1 MPTKQGVGS
10 SNLSGRTSFQ
20 QPAVIPPS
28 AANTRVRLRR
38 IGLSIILLAAAIS
51 AGLSVRRWAQATP
64 QSPYDLLIVHG
75 HIIDGSGSPW
85 FVGSVAVKDGRIADV
100 GRLPGATAK
109 HVIDASGLV
118 VAPGFI
124 DLHSHS
130 DYTLLVD
137 GTAQSKIRQGVTTEI
152 LGEAASAG
160 PILGPAVPD
169 FDNGTAPLTQ
179 KDGLKR
185 DWTTLGEYFARAERQ
200 GISVNIASYV
210 GSGQVRLDVM
220 GNVKRAPTAEELER
234 MKELVDQSMRDGA
247 IGMASGLIYAP
258 NMFATTAELIDLAA
272 VAAKYGGLYTT
283 HIRGE
288 GANSV
293 ESIREAIE
301 IAEKAGL
308 PGHILHFKS
317 NGQANWGRMPELIK
331 VIQEARD
338 RGLDITADQ
347 YPYVAGMTSL
357 EQCLPP
363 KYLEGTADDVVARLR
378 NPEARAEIRRAIER
392 GLPGWDNNE
401 VRDCG
406 GWHGVMLAS
415 CQLPEDKKYE
425 GQRLDEVAHLMGR
438 DPLDALCDLLI
449 AEHATPMA
457 IYFSMSE
464 ADVELAMKQP
474 WVGIGS
480 DGAAVNPLM
489 AFMGRPHPRFYGTF
503 PRVLGVYVRER
514 HVLTLPDAIRKMTSL
529 SAQITGLTDRGLLRP
544 GMAADITIFDPAT
557 VHDEATFEDPA
568 RYPLG
573 IPYVIVNGVVVIDK
587 GQHTGAKPGR
597 ALYGRGRKM

>member
-1 MPTKQGVGS
+1 MTHLLEFNPRAQFGPFV
-10 SNLSGRTSFQ
+10 
-20 QPAVIPPS
+20 
-28 AANTRVRLRR
+28 RVRLP
-38 IGLSIILLAAAIS
+38 LILLAPVIS
-51 AGLSVRRWAQATP
+51 AGFLASGWAQNDSR
-64 QSPYDLLIVHG
+64 SPYDLLIVHG
-75 HIIDGSGSPW
+75 RIIDGSGSPW
-85 FVGSVAVKDGRIADV
+85 FEGSVAVKDGRIADV
-100 GRLPGATAK
+100 GRLPGATATR
-109 HVIDASGLV
+109 VIDASGLV

-137 GTAQSKIRQGVTTEI
+137 GTAQSKVRQGVTTEI
-152 LGEAASAG
+152 IGEAASAG
-160 PILGPAVPD
+160 PILAPAVAD

-185 DWTTLGEYFARAERQ
+185 DWTTLGEYFARVERQ

-220 GNVKRAPTAEELER
+220 GNVNRAPSAAEMTQ
-234 MKELVDQSMRDGA
+234 MKGLVDRSMREGA
-247 IGMASGLIYAP
+247 IGLASGLIYAP
-258 NMFATTAELIDLAA
+258 NMFAKTSELIDLARE
-272 VAAKYGGLYTT
+272 AAKYGGLYTT

-293 ESIREAIE
+293 EAIGEAIE

-308 PGHILHFKS
+308 PAHILHFKS
-317 NGQANWGRMPELIK
+317 NGQANWGRMPELIQ
-331 VIQEARD
+331 VIQKARD

-347 YPYVAGMTSL
+347 YPYLAGMTSL

-378 NPEARAEIRRAIER
+378 SPAARAEIRQAIER
-392 GLPGWDNNE
+392 GLPGWDNDE
-401 VRDCG
+401 VKDCG

-415 CQLPEDKKYE
+415 CQLPANKKYE
-425 GQRLDEVAHLMGR
+425 GKRLDEVAQMMGK
-438 DPLDALCDLLI
+438 DPVDALCDLLI

-464 ADVELAMKQP
+464 ADVEAAMKQP

-480 DGAAVNPLM
+480 DGAAVNPSM

-514 HVLTLPDAIRKMTSL
+514 HVLTLPDAVRKMSSL
-529 SAQITGLTDRGLLRP
+529 AAQIIGLTDRGLLRP
-544 GMAADITIFDPAT
+544 GMAADITVFNPDT
-557 VHDEATFEDPA
+557 VRDEATFEDPA
-568 RYPLG
+568 RYPRG
-573 IPYVIVNGVVVIDK
+573 IPYVIVNGVVVIDQ
-587 GQHTGAKPGR
+587 GEHTDAKPGHV
-597 ALYGRGRKM
+597 LYGRGTKFSR

>member
-1 MPTKQGVGS
+1 MHRRYLFKSLFKSVIVGS
-10 SNLSGRTSFQ
+10 AALAYSE
-20 QPAVIPPS
+20 PS
-28 AANTRVRLRR
+28 V
-38 IGLSIILLAAAIS
+38 GLSP
-51 AGLSVRRWAQATP
+51 RRGAP
-64 QSPYDLLIVHG
+64 EDSQSPYDLLIAHG
-75 HIIDGSGSPW
+75 HVIDGSGSPW
-85 FVGSVAVKDGRIADV
+85 FEGSVAVKDGRIADI
-100 GRLPGATAK
+100 GRLPGVSAK
-109 HVIDASGLV
+109 RVIDASGLV

-137 GTAQSKIRQGVTTEI
+137 GTAQSKVRQGVTTEI

-220 GNVKRAPTAEELER
+220 GNVNRVPTTGELRR

-247 IGMASGLIYAP
+247 IGVASGLIYAP
-258 NMFATTAELIDLAA
+258 NMFATTAELIELAGEA
-272 VAAKYGGLYTT
+272 TKYGGLYTT

-288 GANSV
+288 GTNSV
-293 ESIREAIE
+293 EAIREAIE
-301 IAEKAGL
+301 IAEKARL

-317 NGQANWGRMPELIK
+317 NGQANWGRMPELIQ
-331 VIQEARD
+331 VIREARD

-347 YPYVAGMTSL
+347 YPYLAGMTSL

-363 KYLEGTADDVVARLR
+363 RYLEGTADEVVARLR
-378 NPEARAEIRRAIER
+378 NPAARTEIRQAIER

-401 VRDCG
+401 IKDCG

-415 CQLPEDKKYE
+415 CRLPEDKRYE
-425 GQRLDEVAHLMGR
+425 GKRMDEVAQMMGK
-438 DPLDALCDLLI
+438 DPVDALCDLLI

-480 DGAAVNPLM
+480 DGAAVNPSM
-489 AFMGRPHPRFYGTF
+489 TFMGRPHPRFYGTF
-503 PRVLGVYVRER
+503 PRVLGMYVRER
-514 HVLTLPDAIRKMTSL
+514 HVLELPDAVRKMTSL
-529 SAQITGLTDRGLLRP
+529 SAQITGLTDRGFLRP

-557 VHDEATFEDPA
+557 VCDQATFEDPA
-568 RYPLG
+568 QYPQG
-573 IPYVIVNGVVVIDK
+573 IPYVIVNGAVVVDQR
-587 GQHTGAKPGR
+587 QHTSAKPGR
-597 ALYGRGRKM
+597 VLYGRGRKM

>member
-1 MPTKQGVGS
+1 MTPPQKANPRIHLRHLDSVGH
-10 SNLSGRTSFQ
+10 LGKARL
-20 QPAVIPPS
+20 
-28 AANTRVRLRR
+28 AAL
-38 IGLSIILLAAAIS
+38 LLAAGIGV
-51 AGLSVRRWAQATP
+51 GLPAHRWAQDN
-64 QSPYDLLIVHG
+64 SRSSYDLLIVHG
-75 HIIDGSGSPW
+75 RIIDGSGSPW
-85 FVGSVAVKDGRIADV
+85 FEGSVAVKDGRIADV

-109 HVIDASGLV
+109 RVIDASGLV
-118 VAPGFI
+118 VVPGFI

-137 GTAQSKIRQGVTTEI
+137 GTVQSKIRQGVTTEI

-160 PILGPAVPD
+160 PILAPAFAD
-169 FDNGTAPLTQ
+169 FDNGTAPLTE

-220 GNVKRAPTAEELER
+220 GNVNRAPTTAELEQ
-234 MKELVDQSMRDGA
+234 MKGLVDQSMRDGA
-247 IGMASGLIYAP
+247 IGVASGLIYAP
-258 NMFATTAELIDLAA
+258 NMFARTSELIDLARE
-272 VAAKYGGLYTT
+272 AAKYGGLYTT

-293 ESIREAIE
+293 EAIRETIE

-308 PGHILHFKS
+308 PAHILHFKS
-317 NGQANWGRMPELIK
+317 NGQANWGRMPELIR

-338 RGLDITADQ
+338 RGLDVTADQ
-347 YPYVAGMTSL
+347 YPYLAGMTSL

-363 KYLEGTADDVVARLR
+363 KYLEGTADDVVARLK
-378 NPEARAEIRRAIER
+378 NPEARAEIRQAIER

-401 VRDCG
+401 VKDCG

-415 CQLPEDKKYE
+415 CRLPENKRYE
-425 GQRLDEVAHLMGR
+425 GKRLDEVAHLMGK
-438 DPLDALCDLLI
+438 DPVDALCDLLI

-464 ADVELAMKQP
+464 ADVEAAMKQP

-480 DGAAVNPLM
+480 DGAAVNPSM

-529 SAQITGLTDRGLLRP
+529 SAEITGLTDRGLLRP
-544 GMAADITIFDPAT
+544 GMAADITTFDPAT
-557 VHDEATFEDPA
+557 VRDEATFEDPA
-568 RYPLG
+568 QYPRG
-573 IPYVIVNGVVVIDK
+573 IPYVIVNGVVVIDQ
-587 GQHTGAKPGR
+587 GRHTGAKPGR
-597 ALYGRGRKM
+597 VLFGRGRRK